1 MYIVDI
7 LIECLP
13 QAALYALMAVG
24 LVVIYRTTRVL
35 NFAQGYLGLIC
46 GYLFYAV
53 ANALP
58 GTPFAVPLIIAV
70 IIAAFL
76 GLALYRVF
84 LARISTA
91 YGDFVPVVYTIAIAW
106 IIEAVVGIIWNGQS
120 HSLSS
125 PLSRR
130 GHHLGLGI
138 LLSPLEIGI
147 TLLAVVMIVAL
158 TVWMHRSRLG
168 AVMRAVSD
176 NPTLVLCYGR
186 SVRRASG
193 IAWAIGTVA
202 AMLVGVAYGVN
213 SSVDF
218 SIVDLGFAAF
228 PAILIGGL
236 DSIPGVLVGSVVIA
250 FAETLV
256 GSQLGGQYSE
266 PISMAL
272 ALAVLLARPQ
282 GLFGTKSLVRV

>member
-138 LLSPLEIGI
+138 LLSPLE
-147 TLLAVVMIVAL
+147 
-158 TVWMHRSRLG
+158 
-168 AVMRAVSD
+168 
-176 NPTLVLCYGR
+176 
-186 SVRRASG
+186 
-193 IAWAIGTVA
+193 
-202 AMLVGVAYGVN
+202 
-213 SSVDF
+213 
-218 SIVDLGFAAF
+218 
-228 PAILIGGL
+228 
-236 DSIPGVLVGSVVIA
+236 
-250 FAETLV
+250 
-256 GSQLGGQYSE
+256 
-266 PISMAL
+266 
-272 ALAVLLARPQ
+272 
-282 GLFGTKSLVRV
+282 

>member
-1 MYIVDI
+1 MYIFDI

-24 LVVIYRTTRVL
+24 IVVIYRTTRVL

-53 ANALP
+53 ASATE
-58 GTPFAVPLIIAV
+58 GTPFIVPAVVAV
-70 IIAAFL
+70 VIAAFL
-76 GLALYRVF
+76 GLALYRIF
-84 LARISTA
+84 LARISA
-91 YGDFVPVVYTIAIAW
+91 KHGDFVPVVYTIAIAW
-106 IIEAVVGIIWNGQS
+106 LIEAAVGMIWNGQS
-120 HSLSS
+120 YALTS
-125 PLSRR
+125 PLSRH
-130 GHHLGLGI
+130 GKHLGLGI
-138 LLSPLEIGI
+138 VLSPLQIGM
-147 TLLAVVMIVAL
+147 TLLAVVVIAAL
-158 TVWMHRSRLG
+158 TAWMRWTRLG

-202 AMLVGVAYGVN
+202 AMLVGAAYGVN

-236 DSIPGVLVGSVVIA
+236 DSIPGVLAGSVIIA

-256 GSQLGGQYSE
+256 GSQLGGPYSE

-272 ALAVLLARPQ
+272 ALVVLLARPR

>member
-13 QAALYALMAVG
+13 QAALYALMAIG

-53 ANALP
+53 AKAIP
-58 GTPFAVPLIIAV
+58 GPFVVPLVVAV
-70 IIAAFL
+70 VIAAFL
-76 GLALYRVF
+76 GLALYRGL

-91 YGDFVPVVYTIAIAW
+91 YGDFVPVVFTIAVAW
-106 IIEAVVGIIWNGQS
+106 VIEAVVGMIWNGQS
-120 HSLSS
+120 YGLSA
-125 PLSRR
+125 PFSRR
-130 GHHLGLGI
+130 GDHLGLGI
-138 LLSPLEIGI
+138 VLSPLEIGM
-147 TLLAVVMIVAL
+147 TLLAVIVIVAL
-158 TVWMHRSRLG
+158 TAWMRWSRLG

-186 SVRRASG
+186 SVRSASG

-228 PAILIGGL
+228 PAILVGGL
-236 DSIPGVLVGSVVIA
+236 DSIPGVLAGSVVIA